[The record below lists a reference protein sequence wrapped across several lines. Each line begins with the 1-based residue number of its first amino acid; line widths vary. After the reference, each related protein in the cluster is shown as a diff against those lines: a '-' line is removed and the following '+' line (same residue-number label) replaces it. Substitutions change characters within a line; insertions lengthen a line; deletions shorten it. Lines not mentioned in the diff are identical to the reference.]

1 MWLKMDYIGPSSRI
15 VYGKQ
20 GDRVLVIRRD
30 SDLSLVENN
39 GQKFFVRNERL
50 STEKVDPAPETP
62 QESARSVQ
70 RARSRK
76 RR

>member
-1 MWLKMDYIGPSSRI
+1 MWLKEHIIGPASRT

-30 SDLSLVENN
+30 PDLSLVENN

-50 STEKVDPAPETP
+50 SPEKVDPAPETP
-62 QESARSVQ
+62 QESARPVQ